1 MKLTDFQ
8 KKLVWGVGI
17 LLIVFLWIV
26 FPFIFKLL
34 IEAYKFPNDFKDF
47 GPFGDI
53 YGSLNTLISSIA
65 LCAVAYSTY
74 MQTKGLEE
82 TRKANKQQLSISEY
96 AIFSSQ
102 LYDLLNFKSERVKA
116 LVINRKLNK
125 TEDNDNK
132 QTNKSE
138 NIDNKNQT
146 NKNEVE
152 AGNKEIQSNVIR
164 IEGFEVFRVYH
175 SEFLKLL
182 DTDWKGKC
190 DSLDRTQ
197 VKSMF
202 HKLSK
207 RINND
212 QHFYELGNYFN
223 LYTQIFSLIDNNG
236 LSKEQKEAA
245 ISLVRAT
252 MTLSEQVTMFFVGG
266 YKDDLND
273 IIEGKEIFNTFYSRV
288 YVPFARQFYDE
299 TYFKSERWK
308 KKFNRNI

>member
-1 MKLTDFQ
+1 
-8 KKLVWGVGI
+8 
-17 LLIVFLWIV
+17 
-26 FPFIFKLL
+26 
-34 IEAYKFPNDFKDF
+34 
-47 GPFGDI
+47 
-53 YGSLNTLISSIA
+53 
-65 LCAVAYSTY
+65 
-74 MQTKGLEE
+74 
-82 TRKANKQQLSISEY
+82 
-96 AIFSSQ
+96 
-102 LYDLLNFKSERVKA
+102 
-116 LVINRKLNK
+116 
-125 TEDNDNK
+125 
-132 QTNKSE
+132 
-138 NIDNKNQT
+138 
-146 NKNEVE
+146 
-152 AGNKEIQSNVIR
+152 
-164 IEGFEVFRVYH
+164 
-175 SEFLKLL
+175 
-182 DTDWKGKC
+182 TDWKGKC